1 MFTDYWPNIGL
12 GKISVP
18 VLVADMSIQIYQQK
32 YQPGALISIGIS
44 WTHFGPTLDEGLAYN
59 P

>member
-1 MFTDYWPNIGL
+1 M
-12 GKISVP
+12 P